1 MKSWQTKREIALYF
15 GIGDRTVSKLMHHR
29 IFPHHKLRNL
39 VRFDLAACDSA
50 FDFFKVPSLLAGTK
64 RKLENESSERHW
76 KTKRQ
81 IAVHCRISE
90 RTITNLMRK
99 RILPFV
105 KLGRLVRFDLDECD
119 SALDQFKIKSILSRH
134 LQPQSSKSEQRSQ

>member
-1 MKSWQTKREIALYF
+1 MKRWQTKKEIALYF
-15 GIGDRTVSKLMHHR
+15 GIGERTVSKLMYRR

-39 VRFDLAACDSA
+39 VRFDLAECDSA
-50 FDFFKVPSLLAGTK
+50 FDYFKVPSLLAGSK
-64 RKLENESSERHW
+64 RKLENESNERHW
-76 KTKRQ
+76 KTKIQ

-90 RTITNLMRK
+90 RTITNLMRQ

-119 SALDQFKIKSILSRH
+119 CALDQFRIKSILSRH
-134 LQPQSSKSEQRSQ
+134 FQPQSSKPEQRSH